1 MVFRVGMRG
10 NSPAWHIR
18 PEADRPRFLRQDRR
32 RRLWLAGDGAMTDV
46 PSPIRLLMVEDSL
59 CDSELIQHHLKRAQL
74 DFSATVVDKEGAFRS
89 ALESSGADVILADYH
104 LPAFSGLAALRIA
117 RSLTPATP
125 FIFVSGSFVEEQAI
139 EALREG
145 ATDYILK
152 DRMTRLAPAIVRAL
166 AESGERILRQRV
178 EHDLR
183 LSEQRF
189 QYAAAA
195 TREIIWDWN
204 LVTGR
209 IWFNEALHDLWGYDL
224 AQTEV
229 ESTWLEDRIHA
240 DDREQVKSSFRAA
253 LPEAGRWAAEFR
265 LARADDSYRHVLVRG
280 MIVRDG
286 EGEAIR
292 VIGAMF
298 DVTERMQL
306 EQAQRVESLGRVAA
320 TIAHEFNNVLMG
332 IQPMTELLRR
342 GANGNERIAAQ
353 IANSV
358 SRGRRL
364 TEQILRFATPA
375 EPEFC
380 TVDLPDWFEQFV
392 PELQA
397 LLGLDPGI
405 ALEVSF
411 ADRPM
416 PVRIDPA
423 QMQQVIS
430 NLILNARDAMPAGG
444 TIQVTAEPAGE
455 MVALTIADDGGGIPP
470 GVKERIF
477 EPLFTT
483 KRSGTGLGLAVAQ
496 QIIAQHGGSIQ
507 VSSTPGAGTTFT
519 ILLPALGGARL

>member
-1 MVFRVGMRG
+1 M
-10 NSPAWHIR
+10 S
-18 PEADRPRFLRQDRR
+18 
-32 RRLWLAGDGAMTDV
+32 DV
-46 PSPIRLLMVEDSL
+46 PTPIRLLMVEDSP

-74 DFSATVVDKEGAFRS
+74 GFSATVVDKECAFRS
-89 ALESSGADVILADYH
+89 ALASSEPDVILADYH
-104 LPAFSGLAALRIA
+104 LPGFNGLAALRIA

-125 FIFVSGSFVEEQAI
+125 FIFVSGSFGEEQAI

-166 AESGERILRQRV
+166 AESHERALRQRA
-178 EHDLR
+178 ENDLR

-204 LVTGR
+204 LLTGR
-209 IWFNEALHDLWGYDL
+209 IWFNEALHDLWGYDRT
-224 AQTEV
+224 QTEV
-229 ESTWLEDRIHA
+229 ESTWLEERIHP
-240 DDREQVKSSFRAA
+240 DDREPVKSSFRAA

-286 EGEAIR
+286 EGLAVR

-298 DVTERMQL
+298 DVTERLQL

-342 GANGNERIAAQ
+342 GTDGNERVAAQ
-353 IANSV
+353 IASSV

-380 TVDLPDWFEQFV
+380 TVDFPDWFEQFV

-397 LLGLDPGI
+397 LLDPGI
-405 ALEVSF
+405 ALGVSF

-423 QMQQVIS
+423 QIQQVIS
-430 NLILNARDAMPAGG
+430 NIILNARDAMPAGG
-444 TIQVTAEPAGE
+444 IIEVTAEPAGE
-455 MVALTIADDGGGIPP
+455 MLALTIADDGSGIPP
-470 GVKERIF
+470 GVRARIF

-496 QIIAQHGGSIQ
+496 QIIAQHGGSIR

-519 ILLPALGGARL
+519 ILLPALRAIGL